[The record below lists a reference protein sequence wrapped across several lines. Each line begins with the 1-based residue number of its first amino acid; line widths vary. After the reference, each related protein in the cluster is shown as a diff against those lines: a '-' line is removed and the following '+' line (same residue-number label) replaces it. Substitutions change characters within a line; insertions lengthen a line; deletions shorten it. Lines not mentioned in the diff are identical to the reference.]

1 LQGISLEVSKVTKGE
16 KSGRFLQPEAGDRMN
31 GVLVDSRVDLRPYD
45 EAYANEVVSDR
56 SPGTAFRTASTKC
69 GGPRRTDA
77 VESSCNPMLK
87 WTLRILGA
95 TFQNRLLWKY
105 RAITENTLKYVKQDL
120 CVCGLELPQF
130 SALPSHLSALA
141 GLELE
146 ITKISRGDDSNIIFN
161 RRLGSVD
168 QGDGGVCDDDIPF

>member
-1 LQGISLEVSKVTKGE
+1 
-16 KSGRFLQPEAGDRMN
+16 MN

-45 EAYANEVVSDR
+45 EAYANEVVSEQEPWNSIPDGRYEVRVDR
-56 SPGTAFRTASTKC
+56 
-69 GGPRRTDA
+69 
-77 VESSCNPMLK
+77 VELTQSKSSGNPMLK

-95 TFQNRLLWKY
+95 TFENRLLWKY

-146 ITKISRGDDSNIIFN
+146 ITKISRGEDSNIIFN

>member
-1 LQGISLEVSKVTKGE
+1 
-16 KSGRFLQPEAGDRMN
+16 MN

-45 EAYANEVVSDR
+45 EAYANEVVSEQEPWNSIPDGRYEVRVDR
-56 SPGTAFRTASTKC
+56 
-69 GGPRRTDA
+69 
-77 VESSCNPMLK
+77 VELTQSKSSGNPMLK

-95 TFQNRLLWKY
+95 TFENRLLWKY

-141 GLELE
+141 GIELE
-146 ITKISRGDDSNIIFN
+146 ITKISRGEDSNIIFN

>member
-1 LQGISLEVSKVTKGE
+1 
-16 KSGRFLQPEAGDRMN
+16 MN

-45 EAYANEVVSDR
+45 EAYANEVVSEQEPWNSIPDGRYEVRVDR
-56 SPGTAFRTASTKC
+56 
-69 GGPRRTDA
+69 
-77 VESSCNPMLK
+77 VELTQSKSSGNPMLK

-120 CVCGLELPQF
+120 WVCGLELPQF

-146 ITKISRGDDSNIIFN
+146 ITKISRGEDSNIIFN

>member
-1 LQGISLEVSKVTKGE
+1 
-16 KSGRFLQPEAGDRMN
+16 MN

-45 EAYANEVVSDR
+45 EAYANEVVSEQEPWNSIPDGRYEVRVDR
-56 SPGTAFRTASTKC
+56 
-69 GGPRRTDA
+69 
-77 VESSCNPMLK
+77 VELTQSKSSGNPMLK

-120 CVCGLELPQF
+120 SVCGLELPQF

-146 ITKISRGDDSNIIFN
+146 VTKISRGEDSNIIFN

>member
-1 LQGISLEVSKVTKGE
+1 
-16 KSGRFLQPEAGDRMN
+16 MN

-45 EAYANEVVSDR
+45 EAYANEVVSEQEPWNSIPDGRYEVRVDR
-56 SPGTAFRTASTKC
+56 
-69 GGPRRTDA
+69 
-77 VESSCNPMLK
+77 VELTQSKSSGNPMLK

-146 ITKISRGDDSNIIFN
+146 ITKISRGEDSNIIFN

>member
-1 LQGISLEVSKVTKGE
+1 
-16 KSGRFLQPEAGDRMN
+16 MN

-45 EAYANEVVSDR
+45 EAYANEVVSEYEPWNSIPDGRYEVRVDR
-56 SPGTAFRTASTKC
+56 
-69 GGPRRTDA
+69 
-77 VESSCNPMLK
+77 VELTQSKSSGNPMLK
-87 WTLRILGA
+87 WTLRITGT

-120 CVCGLELPQF
+120 SICGLALPQF
-130 SALPSHLSALA
+130 SALPSYLPSLQ
-141 GLELE
+141 GIELE
-146 ITKISRGDDSNIIFN
+146 ITKISRGEDSSIVFN

>member
-1 LQGISLEVSKVTKGE
+1 
-16 KSGRFLQPEAGDRMN
+16 MN

-45 EAYANEVVSDR
+45 EAYANEVVSEQEPWNSIPDGRYEVRVDR
-56 SPGTAFRTASTKC
+56 
-69 GGPRRTDA
+69 
-77 VESSCNPMLK
+77 VELTQSKSSGNPMLK

-105 RAITENTLKYVKQDL
+105 RAITDNTLKYVKQDL

-146 ITKISRGDDSNIIFN
+146 ITKISRGEDSNIIFN

-168 QGDGGVCDDDIPF
+168 QGDGGVCYDDIPF

>member
-1 LQGISLEVSKVTKGE
+1 
-16 KSGRFLQPEAGDRMN
+16 M
-31 GVLVDSRVDLRPYD
+31 DLRPYD
-45 EAYANEVVSDR
+45 EAYANEVVSEQEPWNSIPDGRYEVRVDR
-56 SPGTAFRTASTKC
+56 
-69 GGPRRTDA
+69 
-77 VESSCNPMLK
+77 VELTQSKSSGNPMLK

-120 CVCGLELPQF
+120 WVCGLELPQF

-146 ITKISRGDDSNIIFN
+146 ITKISRGEDSNIIFN

>member
-1 LQGISLEVSKVTKGE
+1 
-16 KSGRFLQPEAGDRMN
+16 MN

-45 EAYANEVVSDR
+45 EAYANEVVSEQEPWNSIPDGRYEVRVDR
-56 SPGTAFRTASTKC
+56 
-69 GGPRRTDA
+69 
-77 VESSCNPMLK
+77 VELTQSKSSGNPMLK

-105 RAITENTLKYVKQDL
+105 RAITDNTLKYVKQDL

-146 ITKISRGDDSNIIFN
+146 ITKISRGEDSNIIFN

>member
-1 LQGISLEVSKVTKGE
+1 
-16 KSGRFLQPEAGDRMN
+16 MN
-31 GVLVDSRVDLRPYD
+31 GILVDSRVDLRPYD
-45 EAYANEVVSDR
+45 EAYANEVVSEQEPWNSIPDGRYEVRVDR
-56 SPGTAFRTASTKC
+56 
-69 GGPRRTDA
+69 
-77 VESSCNPMLK
+77 VELTQSKSSGNPMLK

-130 SALPSHLSALA
+130 SALPAHLSALA

-146 ITKISRGDDSNIIFN
+146 ITKISRGEDSNIIFN
-161 RRLGSVD
+161 RRLGSID
-168 QGDGGVCDDDIPF
+168 QGDDGVCDDDIPF